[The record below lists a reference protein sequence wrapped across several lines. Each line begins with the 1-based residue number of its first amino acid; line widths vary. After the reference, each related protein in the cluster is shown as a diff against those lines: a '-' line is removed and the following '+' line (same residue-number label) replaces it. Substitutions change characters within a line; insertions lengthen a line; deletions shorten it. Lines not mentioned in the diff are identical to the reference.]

1 MTTSV
6 PRWARHL
13 PEARYG
19 ALREALDAELA
30 RRQSTS
36 GGPTLHLDAA
46 GGRLT
51 IVGMGPDA
59 DVVELGD
66 IARAAADVP
75 PEDLAPTVARWF
87 DAVVD
92 APAEAE
98 ALLDDPDATRAA
110 LRARLFPTANLVD
123 GPPVVGAELLPG
135 ITAVVM
141 LELRASLAAVP
152 ERRGAGLGSPAQIIN
167 RALANV
173 RELDMPDVAE
183 AAYGE
188 DLRIVTVTSESPF
201 ASCHALWPDRFAE
214 VGPDGALIA
223 LPTENLVLIHPLV
236 DAAAS
241 GALGTMALEARHRY
255 ETGPA
260 SVSADLYWWRPG
272 DIEEVPTSFDGTTL
286 HVTPSEAFLEVLAR
300 LSSE

>member
-6 PRWARHL
+6 PHWARHL
-13 PEARYG
+13 AGARYG
-19 ALREALDAELA
+19 ALHDALDAEVA
-30 RRQSTS
+30 RRQSTND
-36 GGPTLHLDAA
+36 GPELHLDAA
-46 GGRLT
+46 AGRLT

-66 IARAAADVP
+66 IAGAAADVP

-98 ALLDDPDATRAA
+98 ALLDEPDAARAA
-110 LRARLFPTANLVD
+110 LRARLFPTTTLAD

-135 ITAVVM
+135 ITAIAM
-141 LELRASLAAVP
+141 LELQSSLAAVP
-152 ERRGAGLGSPAQIIN
+152 TRRAAGLGSTVQIVN
-167 RALANV
+167 QALANV
-173 RELDMPDVAE
+173 REIDTPDVAE

-188 DLRIVTVTSESPF
+188 DLRIVTVTSDSPF

-214 VGPDGALIA
+214 VGSDGALIA
-223 LPTENLVLIHPLV
+223 LPIEHLVLIHPLV
-236 DAAAS
+236 DAAAN

-286 HVTPSEAFLEVLAR
+286 HVTPSEALLEVLAR
-300 LSSE
+300 LAAD